1 MSNNVTNTSSTEAS
15 NIRHHDPPP
24 PYTEIASVPVQQIV
38 IVPPELKDQPVLY
51 NCPACK
57 EMCLTR
63 VQFVN
68 TTKTHMI
75 AGFIGGLT
83 FWCMLCCLA
92 AVPYML
98 PTFKKA
104 EHYCSNCDTH
114 LGTYS
119 VL

>member
-1 MSNNVTNTSSTEAS
+1 MSNNVTNTSSTETS

-83 FWCMLCCLA
+83 L
-92 AVPYML
+92 
-98 PTFKKA
+98 
-104 EHYCSNCDTH
+104 
-114 LGTYS
+114 
-119 VL
+119 